1 MASYSSPRLARIR
14 VAALVC
20 ADTLAYVTGVVLVST
35 FFVTAISLAV
45 GGGFE
50 GAKIGLFLLGF
61 VLMAYATIR
70 LWPSSPEELER
81 TQSGTVGTEAGRA
94 IGAEPDQTTFQRLVR
109 TLPPFRWI
117 TPPPPMYTISPPG
130 KLFWSS
136 VGVLLTSYLLETVL
150 GVGV

>member
-1 MASYSSPRLARIR
+1 MAPYSSPRLARTR
-14 VAALVC
+14 VAVLVC

-35 FFVTAISLAV
+35 TLVTAVSLAV

-61 VLMAYATIR
+61 AIMAYATIR

-94 IGAEPDQTTFQRLVR
+94 IGAEPDQTRFQCFVR
-109 TLPPFRWI
+109 KLPPFRWI
-117 TPPPPMYTISPPG
+117 TPPPPRYIISPSG

-136 VGVLLTSYLLETVL
+136 VGVLLVSFLLETVL
-150 GVGV
+150 GVGA

>member
-1 MASYSSPRLARIR
+1 MTSYSSPRLARIR
-14 VAALVC
+14 VAVLVC
-20 ADTLAYVTGVVLVST
+20 ADTLAYITGVVLIST
-35 FFVTAISLAV
+35 IIATAVSLAV

-50 GAKIGLFLLGF
+50 GAKVGLFLLGF
-61 VLMAYATIR
+61 ALMAFATIR

-94 IGAEPDQTTFQRLVR
+94 IGAKPDQTTFQRFVR
-109 TLPPFRWI
+109 ALPPFRWV
-117 TPPPPMYTISPPG
+117 TPPPPRYAISPPG

-136 VGVLLTSYLLETVL
+136 LGVLLVSFVLEAVF